1 MPKFIDGKTKRKV
14 LLEVAKRETTIKD
27 IANKYK
33 ISTATL
39 FNIRRDN
46 IELYK
51 KIILDLQNT
60 VRDRAL
66 LTADKAIKN
75 IKNDKLKQS
84 TGLQLSQI
92 ASNLNG
98 IYTDKQANNMSVTI
112 NIPKDRQSLE
122 AMILGD
128 DVIID
133 TANDKTDHGGN

>member
-46 IELYK
+46 LELYK

-75 IKNDKLKQS
+75 IKNDKHKQS

-98 IYTDKQANNMSVTI
+98 IYTDKQANQVNIQI

-122 AMILGD
+122 AMILGED
-128 DVIID
+128 IVID
-133 TANDKTDHGGN
+133 TANDKTGQGDN